1 MCSSGR
7 LQIPNRLVSGQKPIL
22 NSHRAAIIT
31 KRRSRGGI
39 NMDWIVAIL
48 VGALIGWLASM
59 FAKTD
64 GQQGALA
71 NIVIGILGASL
82 GRWLFGG
89 VLNIG
94 GATAAGSFSV
104 IGILW
109 GVLGA
114 LVLIFLLRS
123 VRVLR

>member
-1 MCSSGR
+1 
-7 LQIPNRLVSGQKPIL
+7 
-22 NSHRAAIIT
+22 
-31 KRRSRGGI
+31 
-39 NMDWIVAIL
+39 MDWIVAIF

-59 FAKTD
+59 VAKTD
-64 GQQGALA
+64 GQQGAFL
-71 NIVIGILGASL
+71 NVVIGIVGASL

-114 LVLIFLLRS
+114 VVLIFLLRS
-123 VRVLR
+123 FRLLR